1 MKRKLQFSRLLT
13 MMMVGLLGSISSAF
27 AMRVDRQMADD
38 VTSELNVWKTVA
50 FDDGVQTGEFT
61 LEFDMVAEKNNIDA
75 VTGLTNLEAA
85 GYSDLSAIVRFNSSG
100 KIDAYDNSGYAAEND
115 LDYSAGTTYHV
126 RMEVNTSQML
136 YDVYVK
142 VGDGDETTIAKD
154 YTFRRKVINL
164 NAMAVVAGNFNVADP
179 GTHTVS
185 NITMNVISTNDL
197 PVFAAVPDQVI
208 NGGAIVELVI
218 SAIDP
223 MDAALTLEGTTL
235 PDFATFT
242 DNADGTGVL
251 TLSPAEDDSDLGDYE
266 IVLTAN
272 NGEKSNTTTI
282 YVRVN
287 PYVPIFEVLVDEA
300 DVDVF
305 YGTYANDPAKPFV
318 WLAAPEL
325 LVGGGVNYADAQDIY
340 DMAAVMPFK
349 LPAIPDGQE
358 ITSASLTAS
367 LNNVV
372 TWAWQDYDLYGLP
385 FRSESLVLGTDY
397 YQGAYG
403 EDETATAIQQQWAV
417 KETPVGIVNTSD
429 EGDKALLA
437 YIKEQYTN
445 GAVAGDFVFLRVS
458 VSVPDAPTYGRIDI
472 DSNESG
478 NGAVLKVT
486 FGEPNVAPVLEPIE
500 DQVLYEESSLT
511 LSLKASDANSVD
523 LLKFTLEDGAP
534 GFLTLTDNRDG
545 TASLEINP
553 LNADIGVYDEVVVSV
568 TDGVETVSDT
578 FSITVDKILS
588 VDKQLEVETL
598 VYPNPT
604 TLGYVNIQLP
614 AAFQDSN
621 IEIGVYSITGQKMSQ
636 QRFELGLNNEPL
648 KVNVDNSLMSGRYF
662 LQISDGQKTIIK
674 SLYVR

>member
-1 MKRKLQFSRLLT
+1 MKRKLQFSQIVT
-13 MMMVGLLGSISSAF
+13 MMMVGLFGLITSAF
-27 AMRVDRQMADD
+27 AMRVERQLADD
-38 VTSELNVWKTVA
+38 VTSEVNVWKTVA

-142 VGDGDETTIAKD
+142 VGEGDETTIAKD

-208 NGGAIVELVI
+208 NGGAIVELAI

-242 DNADGTGVL
+242 DNTDGTGLL

-266 IVLTAN
+266 IVLTAS

-282 YVRVN
+282 FVKVN

-318 WLAAPEL
+318 WTGSSEL
-325 LVGGGVNYADAQDIY
+325 LVGGGVNYQDAQDEY

-385 FRSESLVLGTDY
+385 FRSEALVLGTDY

-403 EDETATAIQQQWAV
+403 EDESATAIQQQWAV

-429 EGDKALLA
+429 EGGKALLA
-437 YIKEQYTN
+437 YIKEQYAN

-511 LSLKASDANSVD
+511 LSLSATDANSVD

-568 TDGVETVSDT
+568 SDGTETVSDT

-588 VDKQLEVETL
+588 VDRQLEIETL

-604 TLGYVNIQLP
+604 NLGYVNVQLP
-614 AAFQDSN
+614 TDFQSSHV
-621 IEIGVYSITGQKMSQ
+621 EIGVYSITGQKMSQ
-636 QRFELGLNNEPL
+636 QRFNLDPNNEPL
-648 KVNVDNSLMSGRYF
+648 KVNVDNSWMSGRYF
-662 LQISDGQKTIIK
+662 LQITDGQKSIIK